1 MAPMTKISEKIV
13 AALPV
18 PERGNRV
25 HYFSNAILQGKQ
37 APSGFA
43 VRVTSSGAKSF
54 VRFYRVGGR
63 PHIKTLGR
71 WSEKAT
77 GASLTVLQ
85 GIIAAQKDARA
96 VRDGADPRPE
106 RTRRLEDGEKAS
118 GVLTV
123 TGLIDRYVDRMR
135 KRGEMRTV
143 DRVAQAFDRLVKPRI
158 GKLSIYE
165 VKRRHIVDMLD
176 GIEDSSGP
184 VMADRVLS
192 YVRAAFKWRAIE
204 DDDLTLPFIP
214 GMTRTKPRERARAR
228 ILSDDEIRAIWRHT
242 EGDDPFSRYIR
253 FLLLT
258 SARRSEASRMTW
270 PEITGTDWVL
280 PAARNKVKTE
290 LVRPLSAAAMA
301 VLPKRGDSAYVFT
314 LDGRSPLGGVS
325 RRAAILCKQS
335 NTAGWII
342 HDLRRTA
349 RSLMARA
356 GVPSDHAERCL
367 GHALPGVRGVYD
379 RHLYHA
385 EMTKAYEAL
394 AGLVGRIVVP
404 KENVKQFSRGGG

>member
-1 MAPMTKISEKIV
+1 MTKISEKIV
-13 AALPV
+13 AALPI
-18 PERGNRV
+18 PESGNRL

-37 APSGFA
+37 APPGFA
-43 VRVTSSGAKSF
+43 VRVTSSGVKSF
-54 VRFYRVGGR
+54 VRFYRAGGKSY
-63 PHIKTLGR
+63 IKTLGR

-85 GIIAAQKDARA
+85 GIIDAQKDARA

-106 RTRRLEDGEKAS
+106 RTRRLEEGEKIS

-123 TGLIDRYVDRMR
+123 AGLIDRYVDRMR

-143 DRVAQAFDRLVKPRI
+143 ERVAQALDRLVKPRI

-165 VKRRHIVDMLD
+165 VRRRHIVDMLD

-192 YVRAAFKWRAIE
+192 YVRKAFKWRAVE

-214 GMTRTKPRERARAR
+214 GMTRTKPKERARAR
-228 ILSDDEIRAIWRHT
+228 ILGDDEIRAIWRHT
-242 EGDDPFSRYIR
+242 ESGDPFSRYVR

-258 SARRSEASRMTW
+258 AARRSEASSMTW
-270 PEITGTDWVL
+270 PEIAGTDWVL
-280 PAARNKVKTE
+280 PATRNKTKVE
-290 LVRPLSAAAMA
+290 LVRPLSAAAVA

-314 LDGRSPLGGVS
+314 LDGRTPLGGVS
-325 RRAAILCKQS
+325 RRAAILCEQS
-335 NTAGWII
+335 GTAGWWI

-367 GHALPGVRGVYD
+367 GHVLPGVRGVYD

-385 EMTKAYEAL
+385 EMAKAYEAL
-394 AGLVGRIVVP
+394 AGLIGRIVVP
-404 KENVKQFSRGGG
+404 KENVKQISRARG